1 LIDWPKGNL
10 HGATSC
16 RLESCGAAK
25 VVVVDELVV
34 VEDGTFT
41 PLFQT
46 SFFQLSTHVYLTPP
60 KIEIFPFGE
69 QDVPGFIEAD
79 EMSEKRTNDDT
90 TRINAIIRF
99 ITEH

>member
-1 LIDWPKGNL
+1 MIESILASARGCPSADNTAGID
-10 HGATSC
+10 
-16 RLESCGAAK
+16 
-25 VVVVDELVV
+25 VVVDEIGDVAL
-34 VEDGTFT
+34 GIITFT

-46 SFFQLSTHVYLTPP
+46 SFFPLSTHVYLTPP

-69 QDVPGFIEAD
+69 QEVPGFIEAD
-79 EMSEKRTNDDT
+79 EMPENRTNDDT